1 VGLFFFFGC
10 VKNVHFD
17 DIVEVILFK
26 HMAYIET
33 MNKYYLMF
41 SATFAFHS
49 NSLTLLELK
58 IFLTIKPCDASQ

>member
-1 VGLFFFFGC
+1 MGLFFGC
-10 VKNVHFD
+10 GKTVHFD

-41 SATFAFHS
+41 SAMFAFYY

-58 IFLTIKPCDASQ
+58 MFTKIKHCDAF